1 MLYYICLYPLFKRIF
16 CAMIYTNQ
24 VRAGCTEEL
33 RGIDEEENNQIDAYR
48 HYCHGPCRMQY
59 QA

>member
-24 VRAGCTEEL
+24 VRMGCAEEM
-33 RGIDEEENNQIDAYR
+33 RGINEEKNSQVNAYR
-48 HYCHGPCRMQY
+48 HYRSGSCRMQY